1 MTHKP
6 RILHQAM
13 ISFGCVLLGWLAM
26 CIFTIL
32 RSLEYASTSPHW
44 YAMPMTISLYSLPYV
59 VATWL
64 VLVFPIYCLVPYS
77 SRFWFPPIGTLVF
90 SVAGFLIMASITR
103 FSYMVPLY
111 VRLWLLAA
119 IVGAVTG
126 LCCSIMQRRLKNAM
140 TQAEQAA
147 P

>member
-1 MTHKP
+1 MTNKP

-26 CIFTIL
+26 SIFMIL
-32 RSLEYASTSPHW
+32 RSLEYASISPNW
-44 YAMPMTISLYSLPYV
+44 YAMPLTISMYSLPYV

-64 VLVFPIYCLVPYS
+64 VLVFPVYSLVPCS
-77 SRFWFPPIGTLVF
+77 SRFWFPPIGTLAF
-90 SVAGFLIMASITR
+90 AAAGFLIMASITR

-111 VRLWLLAA
+111 VRLWLLAT

-126 LCCSIMQRRLKNAM
+126 ICCSLMQRRLKNALN
-140 TQAEQAA
+140 QAEQ
-147 P
+147 